1 MVPKRAAPGSP
12 NVVIVLMDDLGWADI
27 GCYGSEI
34 ETPHIDAL
42 ASRGIRFNHYT
53 THPICSPA
61 RAALLT
67 GRNAHSVSTGWLV
80 NNDPGY
86 PGYSGRMPLD
96 TPTIAETL
104 RASGYAT
111 AMVGKWHNFPKRSGA
126 QRYMANLPRLRPIL
140 RIPGRRDELL
150 PTGAH
155 PNEQQRRADRRI
167 SRRVLRDRRLDGQSA
182 RFHHRHPQSRRH
194 PAIPSVRRQ
203 QRGTQPVAGET
214 G

>member
-27 GCYGSEI
+27 SCYGSEI

-111 AMVGKWHNFPKRSGA
+111 AMVGKWHNSPNGA
-126 QRYMANLPRLRPIL
+126 VAN
-140 RIPGRRDELL
+140 DTW
-150 PTGAH
+150 PTFRGF
-155 PNEQQRRADRRI
+155 DRFYGF
-167 SRRVLRDRRLDGQSA
+167 LDGETSFFQPA
-182 RFHHRHPQSRRH
+182 RIQMNN
-194 PAIPSVRRQ
+194 SVVPIDEYPE
-203 QRGTQPVAGET
+203 GY
-214 G
+214 